1 VWDFGDGTT
10 SKLATTTHN
19 YSTAGTFIVTLTT
32 YKGNCTETRKKSMPL
47 LSIGLND
54 VSTTPR
60 PKVYPNPFSDKVIIE
75 NSHEKEISI
84 YNILGQD
91 YGNSISLTITPKGV
105 EINTS
110 NLPKGVYLFKSK
122 SFTYKLYKQ

>member
-1 VWDFGDGTT
+1 LYRDH
-10 SKLATTTHN
+10 KKRIAL
-19 YSTAGTFIVTLTT
+19 STV
-32 YKGNCTETRKKSMPL
+32 
-47 LSIGLND
+47 GLND

-75 NSHEKEISI
+75 NSNEKEISI

-91 YGNSISLTITPKGV
+91 YGSSISLTITPKSI
-105 EINTS
+105 EINTT
-110 NLPKGVYLFKSK
+110 NLPKGVYLLKTK